1 MIPVLQVGQLVHFV
15 HFHLVAPKEEE
26 EEEEE
31 ENKTSIRKYTN
42 QIFLKQVN
50 AI

>member
-26 EEEEE
+26 EEK

>member
-26 EEEEE
+26 EEEK

-42 QIFLKQVN
+42 QIFLKQAN